1 MNLKKPKRPIF
12 CNAGSICEATYL
24 SLYFLFVQQSN
35 RNREPSPCSIFVFYL
50 CISGRHAGRQAAYC
64 VLLLDVHRRRS
75 CMLPCRWTALTGRL
89 GCGSLVY
96 IHDAC
101 FPNPISNHWLL
112 IRFVPVRCYG
122 SWNIFNAVG
131 NIKRFL
137 TNFTKFWIRWATNKS
152 QTIHILQRI
161 TFQWPKIK
169 KRQSNRANI
178 IKSHP
183 FDINDEYKSIFH
195 HFFLLYWKRNW
206 EKLKLS

>member
-1 MNLKKPKRPIF
+1 MQGVFVKLH
-12 CNAGSICEATYL
+12 T
-24 SLYFLFVQQSN
+24 FLFIFSLFNKVT
-35 RNREPSPCSIFVFYL
+35 EIESPLHVAFLFFIYVYPAALQACSVLRTTPRCASAAIL
-50 CISGRHAGRQAAYC
+50 HAAAP
-64 VLLLDVHRRRS
+64 

-101 FPNPISNHWLL
+101 FPKPVSNHWLL
-112 IRFVPVRCYG
+112 TRFVPVRCYG

-169 KRQSNRANI
+169 KKTIQ
-178 IKSHP
+178 
-183 FDINDEYKSIFH
+183 
-195 HFFLLYWKRNW
+195 
-206 EKLKLS
+206 